1 MKSTA
6 ILGIS
11 NNPER
16 YSYKAFKKLQLL
28 GIPYFLVSPKLNQ
41 LEDDLVYSDLK
52 TLSGK
57 VHTLTI
63 YINPHLSS
71 SILEEIL
78 ALLPKRIIF
87 NPGAENKELQEKA
100 QKKGIECLN
109 ACTLVL
115 LATNQF

>member
-28 GIPYFLVSPKLNQ
+28 GIPYFLVSPRLTE
-41 LEDDLVYSDLK
+41 LESNPVYSQLALLK
-52 TLSGK
+52 EEI
-57 VHTLTI
+57 HTLTL
-63 YINPHLSS
+63 YINPKISS
-71 SILEEIL
+71 AMTAEIL
-78 ALLPKRIIF
+78 ALAPKRIIF